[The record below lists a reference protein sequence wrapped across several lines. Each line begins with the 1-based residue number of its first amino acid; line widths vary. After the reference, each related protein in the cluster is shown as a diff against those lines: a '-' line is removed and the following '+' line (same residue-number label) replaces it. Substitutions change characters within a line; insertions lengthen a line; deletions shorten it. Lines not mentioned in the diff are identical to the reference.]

1 MDAKFIFLFV
11 ILSFLFVGCSNCND
25 FTDKYAVVE
34 ADSTYVA
41 YAQSFE
47 YDKSIYPSEEMDA
60 YYSVHDVAGAIIINL
75 IYDRF
80 NKENNLVVEIFGC
93 RTRNCK
99 EASSVVIHNSDY
111 SYMELFHPPQFEIS
125 KAKESRQINDDY
137 EEKVIDFLF
146 HLNLKTDSIFISWD
160 VEVGKGKYEHCTA
173 PLNPG
178 W

>member
-1 MDAKFIFLFV
+1 MYIYNMNVKFILLFV
-11 ILSFLFVGCSNCND
+11 IFSCFFVGCSNCND
-25 FTDKYAVVE
+25 FADEYAVVE
-34 ADSTYVA
+34 SDSTFIA
-41 YAQSFE
+41 YAEPFKT
-47 YDKSIYPSEEMDA
+47 DTSIYPKEEMLSYSGFSSGGA
-60 YYSVHDVAGAIIINL
+60 LTAVVYYDYIKLFVD
-75 IYDRF
+75 
-80 NKENNLVVEIFGC
+80 IFGC

-125 KAKESRQINDDY
+125 KAKESRQINDDF

-146 HLNLKTDSIFISWD
+146 HLNLKTDSIFISWN

-173 PLNPG
+173 PLKPA